1 MSHQHHI
8 QKTFCTTREAAQIL
22 GVSLRTAQLWAEEGL
37 LEAWKTSGGHRRIT
51 RESVERLL
59 AVPPAQATLSA
70 PKPTADAASPPQVRE
85 TAGPS
90 APELSI
96 LVVEDDPELRRLY
109 RAMLSRWPMHP
120 EVIVADDGYEAL
132 ILIGQAR
139 PDLLIMDLR
148 MPGMDGFRMLQ
159 ALRALPK
166 MAEMKIVVVSGLDAA
181 EIRSQSELLEDIT
194 ILPKPIPF
202 NQLREIAQGIVAGR
216 KHAAA
221 R

>member
-1 MSHQHHI
+1 MGHQQHI
-8 QKTFCTTREAAQIL
+8 QKTFCTTREAAQLL
-22 GVSLRTAQLWAEEGL
+22 GVSLRTAQLWAEDGL

-59 AVPPAQATLSA
+59 V
-70 PKPTADAASPPQVRE
+70 SPPEQQPGVSFPEPAMRAKPQHPVQKTMGHSE
-85 TAGPS
+85 TT
-90 APELSI
+90 LSI
-96 LVVEDDPELRRLY
+96 LVVEDDQELRRLY
-109 RAMLSRWPMHP
+109 RAMLSRWPMQP
-120 EVIVADDGYEAL
+120 EVVVAEDGYEAL

-159 ALRALPK
+159 ALRAMPQ
-166 MAEMKIVVVSGLDAA
+166 MAKMKIVVVSGLDAE
-181 EIRSQSELLEDIT
+181 EIRSHGELLDDIT

-202 NQLREIAQGIVAGR
+202 NQLREIAQSVMAVR
-216 KHAAA
+216 A